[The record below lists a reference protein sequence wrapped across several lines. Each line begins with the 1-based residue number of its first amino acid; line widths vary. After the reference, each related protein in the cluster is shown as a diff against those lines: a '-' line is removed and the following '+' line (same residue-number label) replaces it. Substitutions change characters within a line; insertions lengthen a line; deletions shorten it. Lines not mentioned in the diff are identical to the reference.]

1 MPNIVPTFLV
11 ADSLTDTVVAAI
23 TVIVSV
29 LAILVSLINAN
40 GSASKQAFEQLQAVV
55 VSLKERIKELDA
67 EREKDRAE
75 LKEIKAELSNERRA
89 RLRYEKWARI
99 LDALLNQHHIDHPSL
114 EAIENDEEENDN

>member
-1 MPNIVPTFLV
+1 MPNIAPTILL

-55 VSLKERIKELDA
+55 AVMEKQN
-67 EREKDRAE
+67 EKDRAE
-75 LKEIKAELSNERRA
+75 LKNLKAELSNERRA

-99 LDALLNQHHIDHPSL
+99 LDALLNKHQIDHPSL

>member
-1 MPNIVPTFLV
+1 MPNIAPTILL

-40 GSASKQAFEQLQAVV
+40 GSASKQAFEQLQTVV
-55 VSLKERIKELDA
+55 TSLKERIKEQDA

-75 LKEIKAELSNERRA
+75 LKEIKAELPNERRA

-99 LDALLNQHHIDHPSL
+99 LDALLNKHQIDHPSL